1 MIMNDLMFIAEI
13 GSNWFGKVEVGKYLQ
28 ERAKAAGATA
38 VKYQLW
44 KADELYTD
52 PKWKY
57 FDFVRKAELSYEAAK
72 ELKEYAD
79 SIDIGWFASVHTK
92 EDIDFLVSID
102 APYIKI
108 KCSQNEDMDLL
119 EYADSFDLDVILS
132 QEYERDA
139 IYLREKILYTTPKYP
154 SEFIDLDFGELSK
167 EWYDGFSDHTKGIE
181 ASLVAAAYPNIR
193 IFERH
198 FTAFLGSEF
207 NLNESGTPD
216 YSVSLYPTEFEKMCK
231 KIRHIK
237 GE

>member
-1 MIMNDLMFIAEI
+1 MSDLMFVAEI
-13 GSNWFGKVEVGKYLQ
+13 GSNWFGNVEVGKYLMD
-28 ERAKAAGATA
+28 RAKAAGANF
-38 VKYQLW
+38 VKMQLW

-57 FDFVRKAELSYEAAK
+57 FDFVRKVELSYEAAK

-79 SIDIGWFASVHTK
+79 SIGIGWFASVHTK
-92 EDIDFLVSID
+92 QDIKFLKDID
-102 APYIKI
+102 APFIKI

-119 EYADSFDLDVILS
+119 EYADNTGIKVIMS
-132 QEYERDA
+132 QEGERSDGA
-139 IYLREKILYTTPKYP
+139 MYLREDILYTRSKYP
-154 SEFIDLDFGELSK
+154 SEFKDLDFGELSK
-167 EWYDGFSDHTKGIE
+167 EWYDGFSDHSKGIE

-198 FTAFLGSEF
+198 FTAHLGSEF